1 MEIIYGFFEFV
12 RELIK
17 DRKVILGLAKNDFKS
32 KYTNSLL
39 GIVWAFALPLIV
51 ILVLWFVF
59 QVGFKSAPV
68 DDVPFVL
75 WYIPAFLVW
84 NFFSDALGAGSGC
97 VFDYA
102 YLVKNMQFRVSA
114 LPIVKIISSSFVH
127 FFFIAFIFFI
137 YMLYGW
143 YPNIYNIQVIY
154 YYFCT
159 VILVI
164 GATWIMSALAV
175 FSKDIL
181 NLIQLIVQVGFWT
194 APLIWDP
201 NTLPSNVRIVFQMLP
216 TYYICTGYRETFSA
230 RIWFWE
236 HPWLTLYFWGFALIQ
251 MVIGAY
257 VFHKLRPQFA
267 DML

>member
-1 MEIIYGFFEFV
+1 MKIISGFFEFI
-12 RELIK
+12 RELIV
-17 DRKVILGLAKNDFKS
+17 DRKVIIGLAKNDFKS

-39 GIVWAFALPLIV
+39 GIIWAFALPLVI

-68 DDVPFVL
+68 DDVPFIL
-75 WYIPAFLVW
+75 WYIPAFLAW
-84 NFFSDALGAGSGC
+84 NFFSEALGAGAGC
-97 VFDYA
+97 VFDYS

-127 FFFIAFIFFI
+127 YFFIGFIFLI

-143 YPNIYNIQVIY
+143 YPNIYNIQAIY

-159 VILVI
+159 VILLV
-164 GATWIMSALAV
+164 GATWLMSALAV

-181 NLIQLIVQVGFWT
+181 NIIQLIVQVGFWA
-194 APLIWDP
+194 APLIWNPD
-201 NTLPSNVRIVFQMLP
+201 TLPSAVRIVFQLLP

-236 HPWLTLYFWGFALIQ
+236 HPLLTVYFWGFALIQ

>member
-1 MEIIYGFFEFV
+1 MVRGFFDFFV
-12 RELIK
+12 DLYK
-17 DRKVILGLAKNDFKS
+17 DRKVVFELAKNDFKS

-39 GIVWAFALPLIV
+39 GIVWAFLLPLTV

-59 QVGFKSAPV
+59 QVGFKSSPV
-68 DDVPFVL
+68 DNVPFIL

-84 NFFSDALGAGSGC
+84 QFFTEALGAGAGC
-97 VFDYA
+97 IFDYS

-114 LPIVKIISSSFVH
+114 LPLVKIISSSFVH
-127 FFFIAFIFFI
+127 FFFIGFIFLMYFI
-137 YMLYGW
+137 YGH

-159 VILVI
+159 VVLLL
-164 GATWIMSALAV
+164 GLTWTMSALAV

-181 NLIQLIVQVGFWT
+181 NIISVIIQVGFWAT
-194 APLIWDP
+194 PLVWDP
-201 NTLPSNVRIVFQMLP
+201 SAMPATVRTVLKINPM
-216 TYYICTGYRETFSA
+216 YYICMGYRETFSEQ
-230 RIWFWE
+230 IWFWE
-236 HPWLTLYFWGFALIQ
+236 HPLDTLYFWIVALGFIF
-251 MVIGAY
+251 IGAY